1 MIAKLIETIQSFV
14 YSTRKEVAYEFL
26 DRLMINMKEEL
37 LPSLDSIIAS
47 KNLDVIKKNTLFTKI
62 YKNCNIV
69 ASDNY
74 KALEKYRECFV
85 FIASQHSAL
94 KTLIDRGMQDTL
106 VNKTMNAKS
115 AAIVKVLQD
124 LASMN
129 SYMLDLLYFLI
140 LDEKLTNLP
149 KIKLK
154 RIKED
159 IPKFTEMFKVYGF
172 KLKTIIEEIH
182 KVSEEP
188 LPEDKT
194 RIDVIDALLNNTGKL
209 VDLPVSGFVNNPIYH
224 FRMWLVDRDVKKYES
239 LKEKKQLIELRL
251 MELKLEQEDDS
262 DPNLTKQ
269 VKYYEEKLA
278 DIEYSIEK
286 FEKN

>member
-37 LPSLDSIIAS
+37 LPSFDAIIAS
-47 KNLDVIKKNTLFTKI
+47 KNLDVVKKNKLFTTI
-62 YKNCNIV
+62 YKNSGIV

-74 KALEKYRECFV
+74 KALEKYKECFA
-85 FIASQHSAL
+85 FIAAQHGSL
-94 KTLIDRGMQDTL
+94 KNLIDRGMQDTL
-106 VNKTMNAKS
+106 INKTMNAKS
-115 AAIVKVLQD
+115 AAIVKLLQD
-124 LASMN
+124 LAAMN
-129 SYMLDLLYFLI
+129 SYMLDLLYFVI

-149 KIKLK
+149 KIKIK

-262 DPNLTKQ
+262 DPNLSKQ

>member
-1 MIAKLIETIQSFV
+1 
-14 YSTRKEVAYEFL
+14 
-26 DRLMINMKEEL
+26 
-37 LPSLDSIIAS
+37 
-47 KNLDVIKKNTLFTKI
+47 
-62 YKNCNIV
+62 
-69 ASDNY
+69 
-74 KALEKYRECFV
+74 
-85 FIASQHSAL
+85 
-94 KTLIDRGMQDTL
+94 MQDTL
-106 VNKTMNAKS
+106 INKTMNAKS

-224 FRMWLVDRDVKKYES
+224 FRMWLVDRDIKKYES